1 MQNSSDSIKS
11 ITIRC
16 EGAAT
21 QPLDR
26 LKVLQGGLKKL
37 SKANLARLKARITDA
52 GFCGP
57 FFIWD
62 TAGALMIL
70 DGTQRRAALLSLEAE
85 GWTIPPLPVV
95 YIHAETEAKAREI
108 LLSVSSQYGEW
119 VEEELAEWMGK
130 IDASIKETLRL
141 TSQEIIFDVNVPIVQ
156 NDINAKTSKAGQYDK
171 TKMPINIGALLFFLS
186 RERQIEL
193 SETGAFDI
201 FYHAKINDETIR
213 ALCEKKIKELAD
225 EICAILSAE

>member
-1 MQNSSDSIKS
+1 MQKSNDSTKS
-11 ITIRC
+11 IVIRC

-52 GFCGP
+52 GFCAP

-62 TAGALMIL
+62 NAGALMIL
-70 DGTQRRAALLSLEAE
+70 DGTQRRAALLSLEAD
-85 GWTIPPLPVV
+85 GWSVPPLPVV

-119 VEEELAEWMGK
+119 VEEETADWMRG
-130 IDASIKETLRL
+130 IDESIKKTLRL
-141 TSQEIIFDVNVPIVQ
+141 VEGEMEIVQ
-156 NDINAKTSKAGQYDK
+156 IDSLDDFKKGLTTQNMEPYKRVHVLLSMTQDVFFELQETLGDIKKTEGVEYEQSQ
-171 TKMPINIGALLFFLS
+171 N
-186 RERQIEL
+186 
-193 SETGAFDI
+193 
-201 FYHAKINDETIR
+201 
-213 ALCEKKIKELAD
+213 
-225 EICAILSAE
+225 